1 MREFTFKTYKPAK
14 FLELRKLF
22 GVDEEGRESLLVRAM
37 EHYEAGNFSGGAS
50 GAFMYFSS
58 DKRFIVKQ
66 MTKEEHDVLCPESR
80 PGLLDRY
87 AEYMKDNPGSL
98 LLRIVQCN
106 RVEMYQGCSKVPL
119 VGKCMRGR
127 LYFMVFQNTFFA
139 PLQETMKEL
148 RHERSRSSGRLSQSL
163 EPEPEPEPEPE
174 SELTPEEE
182 ARLRKP
188 ASKRLKTEML
198 QYDLKGSW
206 VNRTTVRGGPIK
218 SGAVGTMKDGDL
230 HDELYLPRE
239 ERAKLLEQIER
250 DT

>member
-1 MREFTFKTYKPAK
+1 
-14 FLELRKLF
+14 
-22 GVDEEGRESLLVRAM
+22 
-37 EHYEAGNFSGGAS
+37 
-50 GAFMYFSS
+50 MYFSS

-80 PGLLDRY
+80 PGLLDDY
-87 AEYMKDNPGSL
+87 CEYMKANPASL

-106 RVEMYQGCSKVPL
+106 RVEMYQGKLPRYRCHLGCTLLKMAAISSLTGCSKVPL

-139 PLQETMKEL
+139 PLQEMMNEL
-148 RHERSRSSGRLSQSL
+148 RHERSRSSSRLSQSL
-163 EPEPEPEPEPE
+163 EPEPEPEPET
-174 SELTPEEE
+174 ELTPEQEKE
-182 ARLRKP
+182 LRKP
-188 ASKRLKTEML
+188 AAKRLKAEML

-239 ERAKLLEQIER
+239 ERAKLLEQIKK

>member
-1 MREFTFKTYKPAK
+1 
-14 FLELRKLF
+14 
-22 GVDEEGRESLLVRAM
+22 
-37 EHYEAGNFSGGAS
+37 
-50 GAFMYFSS
+50 MYFSS

-80 PGLLDRY
+80 PGLLDDY
-87 AEYMKDNPGSL
+87 CEYMKANPGSL

-139 PLQETMKEL
+139 PLQEMMNEL
-148 RHERSRSSGRLSQSL
+148 RHERSRSSSRLSQSL
-163 EPEPEPEPEPE
+163 EPEPEPEPET
-174 SELTPEEE
+174 ELTQEQEKE
-182 ARLRKP
+182 LRKP
-188 ASKRLKTEML
+188 AAKRLKAEML

-230 HDELYLPRE
+230 HDELCLPRE
-239 ERAKLLEQIER
+239 ERAKLLEQIKK

>member
-1 MREFTFKTYKPAK
+1 
-14 FLELRKLF
+14 
-22 GVDEEGRESLLVRAM
+22 
-37 EHYEAGNFSGGAS
+37 
-50 GAFMYFSS
+50 MYFSS

-80 PGLLDRY
+80 PGLLDDY
-87 AEYMKDNPGSL
+87 CEYMKANPASL

-139 PLQETMKEL
+139 PLQEMMNEL
-148 RHERSRSSGRLSQSL
+148 RHERSRSSSRLSQSL
-163 EPEPEPEPEPE
+163 EPEPEPEPET
-174 SELTPEEE
+174 ELTPEQEKE
-182 ARLRKP
+182 LRKP
-188 ASKRLKTEML
+188 AAKRLKAEML

-239 ERAKLLEQIER
+239 ERAKLLEQIEK